1 MNQGH
6 RDSQDITDLFSGE
19 TSGSDEEVGANLNL
33 AGHRPPPAP
42 IFDPLG
48 LLEDLSRG
56 RVRDPIRT
64 QLIKF
69 LDRLRSDPME

>member
-19 TSGSDEEVGANLNL
+19 TSGSDEEVGANLDL
-33 AGHRPPPAP
+33 VGHRPPPAP
-42 IFDPLG
+42 VFDPLG

-64 QLIKF
+64 QVKKLI
-69 LDRLRSDPME
+69 DRLRSNLTE